1 MIIVRLSRD
10 NILKLLKVESWVFHI
25 HLIIKQIC
33 PPPTKK
39 NKIKKKRKEKNHDK
53 LSIDIT
59 ILHIAID
66 RTRLNIQTC
75 LQLTGE

>member
-1 MIIVRLSRD
+1 MILVRLSRD

-33 PPPTKK
+33 PPPHQKK
-39 NKIKKKRKEKNHDK
+39 KKKRKKIHDI

>member
-1 MIIVRLSRD
+1 MNDNCTISRD

-33 PPPTKK
+33 PPPHQKK
-39 NKIKKKRKEKNHDK
+39 NKRKKKHDI